1 MLKYKYLN
9 WVEKSYL
16 YKILK
21 RFEIVDHYYDVSH
34 NLSLL
39 VKLPTT
45 IIIIHTILA
54 YAEEQCTLHARW
66 QALQKDPTKSL
77 GQRCSIES
85 SKKMMSLNFSIAD
98 SR

>member
-1 MLKYKYLN
+1 MYKYLN
-9 WVEKSYL
+9 WVGKSCL
-16 YKILK
+16 YQILK
-21 RFEIVDHYYDVSH
+21 RFEIVDHYCDVSH
-34 NLSLL
+34 NLSKGL
-39 VKLPTT
+39 VELPTI

-85 SKKMMSLNFSIAD
+85 SKKMMSLNFSFAD